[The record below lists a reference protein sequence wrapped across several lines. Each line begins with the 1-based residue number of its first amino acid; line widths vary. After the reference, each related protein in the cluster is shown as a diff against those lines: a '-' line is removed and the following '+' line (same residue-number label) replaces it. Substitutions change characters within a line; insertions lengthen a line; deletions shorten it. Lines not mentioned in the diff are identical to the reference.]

1 MNTKPI
7 LGVSACL
14 LGQPVRFDGGHKKA
28 RYITET
34 LSEYFELMPV
44 CPEVEAGLGVPRPTI
59 QLRQNPENGEVRLI
73 NPRLADA
80 NITDSMRSHY
90 KRKVEGMA
98 NLAGYILKKGSP
110 TCGMERVPVIVD
122 DNGYRRH
129 EGVGIFA
136 QELISRWPL
145 LPVEEEGRLN
155 DSQIRE
161 NFFERVYA
169 LQNWRSIENP
179 ETNVK
184 GFIEFHASYKLLI
197 MSRGSHYYQELGRMV
212 AGTTKN
218 SLVETR
224 EAYIRQFMEIMSIRP
239 SRNRQVNVLQHLL
252 GYFKRDLDSSDKQEL
267 LALFDS
273 YRRQEIPL
281 ITPVTLL
288 RHHLRRLPNPYLEMQ
303 RYLAPCPEQLALRS
317 YLT

>member
-1 MNTKPI
+1 VNTKPI

-34 LSEYFELMPV
+34 LSEYFELLPV

-80 NITDSMRSHY
+80 DITDSMRSHC